1 MSCGMRDKTIAMNT
15 SDGIA
20 VSCVYQI
27 SDSAWTRRTDG
38 ISSRPDEGSAQAD
51 SRRPGFA
58 LQVESKAGSR
68 NPDPTTTDQCASPAG
83 TGADVPPRLH
93 QRDLRRQN
101 HSVPANSELRQLP
114 SLAISPRPKSRINCT
129 PVCTENLNS
138 EPLLRHNQLFSCG
151 SLTTLGLKK
160 PRHVRAASPILS

>member
-27 SDSAWTRRTDG
+27 SDSAWTQRTDG

-58 LQVESKAGSR
+58 LQVESKAGGR
-68 NPDPTTTDQCASPAG
+68 NPDPTATDQCASPAG
-83 TGADVPPRLH
+83 TETTALQQYRSFSVCLALSLVPLRSW
-93 QRDLRRQN
+93 RDCDCQAGDD
-101 HSVPANSELRQLP
+101 H
-114 SLAISPRPKSRINCT
+114 SLARRWVSSVLALAIAHPCWQ
-129 PVCTENLNS
+129 TE
-138 EPLLRHNQLFSCG
+138 G
-151 SLTTLGLKK
+151 LG
-160 PRHVRAASPILS
+160 